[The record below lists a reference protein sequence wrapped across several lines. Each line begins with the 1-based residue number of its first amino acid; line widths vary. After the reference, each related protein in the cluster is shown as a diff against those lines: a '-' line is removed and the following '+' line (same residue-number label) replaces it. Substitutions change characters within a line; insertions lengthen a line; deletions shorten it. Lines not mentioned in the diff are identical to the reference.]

1 MFCSTWSLR
10 MFFPRNSFAHHTEEI
25 TNEGASTKSSWS
37 MIEVKSPILFRSN
50 LCKGSKDSRD
60 KNIEREDP
68 VRPCARLQSKLPAFA
83 RHSGCGSPPIIARAV
98 IERRVDI

>member
-1 MFCSTWSLR
+1 MFGSTWSLR
-10 MFFPRNSFAHHTEEI
+10 MFLE
-25 TNEGASTKSSWS
+25 ASTKSSRFV
-37 MIEVKSPILFRSN
+37 IEVKLPIL
-50 LCKGSKDSRD
+50 LQIEPLQGAKDSKD

-83 RHSGCGSPPIIARAV
+83 RHSRCGSPPIIARAV